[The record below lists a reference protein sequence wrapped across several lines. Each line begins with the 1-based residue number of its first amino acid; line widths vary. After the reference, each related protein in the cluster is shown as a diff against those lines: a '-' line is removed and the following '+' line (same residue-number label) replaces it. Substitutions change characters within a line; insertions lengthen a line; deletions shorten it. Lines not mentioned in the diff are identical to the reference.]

1 MVVPYFTGQSFL
13 SLNNFKGIVKKI
25 YIQKKKNVKKNKKKC
40 LTIAIFLL
48 LFKQII

>member
-13 SLNNFKGIVKKI
+13 YLKNFKEIVKKFI
-25 YIQKKKNVKKNKKKC
+25 FKKKKNVKKNKKKC